1 MARERALFTA
11 HRTAASSAVLLSA
24 VAQPFRSFSMR
35 FCVWLLYLNMHFVSC
50 FFSKWDYIT
59 YAVLHFSF
67 SLLLIVKILEI
78 PFIKSYA
85 ILFKSYMLSHRI
97 NIP

>member
-1 MARERALFTA
+1 
-11 HRTAASSAVLLSA
+11 
-24 VAQPFRSFSMR
+24 
-35 FCVWLLYLNMHFVSC
+35 MHFVSC